1 MKEQLERKKISPRY
15 WVVIAA
21 CAGIILISVFFLFQS
36 GSIGEKA
43 EITEYSVTTIYNK
56 KECTLGIYNT
66 VTGEYECTQWGISDE
81 IIEIPSFYKDLPD
94 DATNVRYEVTFK
106 VGNKAG
112 KHLDVIGVKVIF
124 CDANNNELCFKL
136 TSVYDI
142 PNSYTKESLVTLYE
156 SHTSYFYNI
165 EKVRFEIIID

>member
-1 MKEQLERKKISPRY
+1 MKEQLERKKISPLY

-21 CAGIILISVFFLFQS
+21 GIMLIVVFFLFQS
-36 GSIGEKA
+36 GLTGEKVV
-43 EITEYSVTTIYNK
+43 ITEYSVTTIYNK

-94 DATNVRYEVTFK
+94 DAANVRYEVTFK

-136 TSVYDI
+136 TSVYDV
-142 PNSYTKESLVTLYE
+142 PNSYVKESWVTLYE
-156 SHTSYFYNI
+156 SDTSYFYNI